1 MVSLD
6 CREVRLGRKPLQKN
20 AEILCSWLDY
30 KSIIPGST
38 KVPKSLAQRSGDSK
52 NIDQGSV
59 TTSRQAKCRRS
70 LWGAPRASAV
80 FRQTSPDRPAE
91 RVNRAP
97 EPIATQVCGLVL
109 FRIC

>member
-1 MVSLD
+1 VVSLD

-52 NIDQGSV
+52 ILIRGRLRPLGKLNADVPSGARLGLPQSFDRRVRTGPGSAL
-59 TTSRQAKCRRS
+59 T
-70 LWGAPRASAV
+70 APRS
-80 FRQTSPDRPAE
+80 Q
-91 RVNRAP
+91 
-97 EPIATQVCGLVL
+97 
-109 FRIC
+109 

>member
-1 MVSLD
+1 M
-6 CREVRLGRKPLQKN
+6 GAKPLQKN

-52 NIDQGSV
+52 ILIRGQLRPPGKLNADLPSGARLGLPQSLDRRVRPGPGS
-59 TTSRQAKCRRS
+59 A
-70 LWGAPRASAV
+70 L
-80 FRQTSPDRPAE
+80 
-91 RVNRAP
+91 NRAP
-97 EPIATQVCGLVL
+97 EPIATQVCVLVL